1 MPPPHQTAIQLQTLH
16 SSNNN
21 LKYTIPCD
29 SSCSDDE
36 EEIQYNKQTSTT
48 NSPTRH
54 NHEDL
59 FELPPLSTTVTI
71 SDILF
76 NGVVL
81 IIVCVNLCTDFTLV
95 CYHYAEKDYWA
106 SALTAGCVVS
116 GGIGLI
122 GQFWGVT

>member
-1 MPPPHQTAIQLQTLH
+1 MPPPHQTAIPLQNLN

-21 LKYTIPCD
+21 IKYSIPYD
-29 SSCSDDE
+29 SDSDDDE
-36 EEIQYNKQTSTT
+36 ETQYKKQPSSIHTSTH
-48 NSPTRH
+48 H

-81 IIVCVNLCTDFTLV
+81 IILCVNLFTDFTLI

-106 SALTAGCVVS
+106 SALTAACVVS

>member
-1 MPPPHQTAIQLQTLH
+1 MPPPHQTAIPLQTLH

-21 LKYTIPCD
+21 IKYTIPCD
-29 SSCSDDE
+29 SSSDDDE
-36 EEIQYNKQTSTT
+36 ETQYKKQPSTVNTST
-48 NSPTRH
+48 H
-54 NHEDL
+54 YNHEDL

-81 IIVCVNLCTDFTLV
+81 IIVCVNLVTDFTLV
-95 CYHYAEKDYWA
+95 CYHYAEKDFWA